1 MKAKEVE
8 NNDENDSFYDEQEIH
23 KNYDNLC
30 ELDKESISYENDSLV
45 NNKQK
50 NVENA
55 VNPHLRRYIP
65 ENQMKVRYCRNSNEY
80 LTDENGVRY
89 RQPAEYFNRK
99 IMDNSY
105 NENRSAFNNND
116 TIDNRMTFKNKDIID
131 NRMYFNKKDAMDNRM
146 TFKNKDAIDNRMTSN
161 EKFAMDNSD
170 PREMGPVYGAE
181 DRRIKIFIN

>member
-1 MKAKEVE
+1 M
-8 NNDENDSFYDEQEIH
+8 
-23 KNYDNLC
+23 C

-80 LTDENGVRY
+80 FTDENGVRY
-89 RQPAEYFNRK
+89 RQPTEYFNRK

-105 NENRSAFNNND
+105 HENRSAFKNND
-116 TIDNRMTFKNKDIID
+116 TI
-131 NRMYFNKKDAMDNRM
+131 DNRM
-146 TFKNKDAIDNRMTSN
+146 TFKNKDAIDNRMTLN
-161 EKFAMDNSD
+161 NMDNIDNRMYFNKKDAMDNRLHFNKKDAIDNSN

-181 DRRIKIFIN
+181 DRRLKIFIK